1 MNKQNVERAFIELN
15 NVMKEYRRGADIVV
29 ALDLEHLEIDAR
41 GLLGVIGPSGSGKS
55 TLLHLLGA
63 MDRPTRGTVVV
74 AGQELEMLKPVE
86 LTRFRRETVGFVFQS
101 FNLIPNLTA
110 AENVAL
116 PMEFTGRP
124 KEERR
129 RRALELLEQVGLGH
143 RAKHRPHELSGGE
156 QQRVAIARALANDPR
171 LILADEPTG
180 NLDSQSG
187 QMIYKLLK
195 EIAGERLVIVVTH
208 DLRLSERVDR
218 VVELQDGRLIS
229 QEASTSRR

>member
-15 NVMKEYRRGADIVV
+15 NVIKEYRRGADIVI

-41 GLLGVIGPSGSGKS
+41 GLVGVIGPSGSGKS

-63 MDRPTRGTVVV
+63 MDRPTRGTVLV
-74 AGQELEMLKPVE
+74 AGQELERLKPVE
-86 LTRFRRETVGFVFQS
+86 LTRFRGETVGFVFQS

-129 RRALELLEQVGLGH
+129 RRAAALLEQVELWH
-143 RAKHRPHELSGGE
+143 RVKHRPHELSGGE
-156 QQRVAIARALANDPR
+156 QQRVAIARALANNPR

-180 NLDSQSG
+180 NLDSKSG